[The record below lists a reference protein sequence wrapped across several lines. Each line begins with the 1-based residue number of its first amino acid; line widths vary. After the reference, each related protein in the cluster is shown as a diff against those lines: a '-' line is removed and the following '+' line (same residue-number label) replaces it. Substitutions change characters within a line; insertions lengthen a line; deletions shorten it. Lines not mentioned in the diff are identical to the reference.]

1 MPPATDAV
9 KTVTLMLSGIPL
21 FPEQASNLA
30 PEVDNLYFFVTA
42 VAAGVA
48 LLVVVLVIIFA
59 VMYRDRAGEKVGH
72 PIHGSVL
79 LELGWTI
86 IPFLV
91 TMVIFAW
98 AAAVFFDMV
107 RAPDAAQVREWLA
120 GSGAHGN
127 TGFTRLT
134 TRGRSHTLPRS
145 VASEAEYER
154 LQARCSCDFQLLA
167 ATQV

>member
-21 FPEQASNLA
+21 FPEQASNFA

-42 VAAGVA
+42 VTAGVA

-59 VMYRDRAGEKVGH
+59 VMYRDRTGEKVGN

-79 LELGWTI
+79 LELGWAI

-98 AAAVFFDMV
+98 ATAVFFDMV
-107 RAPDAAQVREWLA
+107 RAPDQALEIYSTGKCTRQ
-120 GSGAHGN
+120 HGLHALDN
-127 TGFTRLT
+127 PWQE
-134 TRGRSHTLPRS
+134 SY
-145 VASEAEYER
+145 VAS
-154 LQARCSCDFQLLA
+154 
-167 ATQV
+167 